1 MVRIVLFFVTMIT
14 IGYLVY
20 FFSQKPNLFRSYI
33 SPVQTVNKEKIVP
46 PLPKQSESENL
57 EVKVKS
63 LEDKIASLESQ
74 LSQTGSPSETS
85 SKTLVS
91 SSSSAP
97 QYIYALGTAAEVTSV
112 NQWET
117 ISSLQITIDPSQ
129 FPGYK
134 NMQLEAFIRLH
145 QGNGKMFVRLYHQ
158 GTGLAIPES
167 EISTSSENNIW
178 LASSP
183 FTLSEKK
190 TYRFQLKS
198 LTGYKAYLEDARVKV
213 NF

>member
-1 MVRIVLFFVTMIT
+1 MLFVVTMI
-14 IGYLVY
+14 IVGYLVY
-20 FFSQKPNLFRSYI
+20 FFSQKSNLFRSYI
-33 SPVQTVNKEKIVP
+33 SPVQTVKKEEAVSP
-46 PLPKQSESENL
+46 TPKQSESENL
-57 EVKVKS
+57 DVKVKS

-74 LSQTGSPSETS
+74 LSQTGIPSETS
-85 SKTLVS
+85 SQTVIS
-91 SSSSAP
+91 SSSGAQ
-97 QYIYALGTAAEVTSV
+97 QYIYALGTADGVTSV

-117 ISSLQITIDPSQ
+117 ISLLQITIDPSQ

-183 FTLSEKK
+183 FTVSEKK
-190 TYRFQLKS
+190 TYRFQLKT
-198 LTGYKAYLEDARVKV
+198 LTGYTAYIEDARVKV